1 MHNLDQLK
9 DRILKV
15 NKNFKDN
22 FLYVRLHPGKKMF
35 KKR

>member
-15 NKNFKDN
+15 NKNFKII
-22 FLYVRLHPGKKMF
+22 LYVRLHPEKNVQKDN
-35 KKR
+35 